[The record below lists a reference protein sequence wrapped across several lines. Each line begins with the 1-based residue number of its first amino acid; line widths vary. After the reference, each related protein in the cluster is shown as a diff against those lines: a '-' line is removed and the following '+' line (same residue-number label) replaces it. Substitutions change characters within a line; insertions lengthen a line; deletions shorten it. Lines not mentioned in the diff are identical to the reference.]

1 MSDMRARGFT
11 LIELVI
17 TVAIVGMLA
26 TAALPLAEIGFRRA
40 REQDLRAALYQ
51 IRTALD
57 EYKAAAD
64 AGRIE
69 MELGE
74 SGYPPTLDDL
84 VTGVVDIKTPDARKM
99 YFLRRLPRDPFYPD
113 GSASA
118 SETWGLRSYASEP
131 QDPQPGEDVFDVYSM
146 SSGVGLN
153 GVSYSNW

>member
-1 MSDMRARGFT
+1 MSVMRARGFT

-17 TVAIVGMLA
+17 TVAIVGLLA
-26 TAALPLAEIGFRRA
+26 TAALPLAEIGFRRS
-40 REQDLRAALYQ
+40 REQDLRTALYQ

-74 SGYPPTLDDL
+74 SGYPPTLDEL
-84 VTGVVDIKTPDARKM
+84 VQGVVDIKTPDARKM

-113 GSASA
+113 GSAPA
-118 SETWGLRSYASEP
+118 AETWGLRSYASEP
-131 QDPQPGEDVFDVYSM
+131 QDPQPGDDVFDVYSM

-153 GVSYSNW
+153 GVPYKNW